1 MRQDAV
7 DQLMVIEVCTHLLP
21 VEHKMLVSLGVDMI
35 SHQRAAQRGAA
46 TQSAQNAIWFSPFR
60 D

>member
-21 VEHKMLVSLGVDMI
+21 VEHKMLDATGVDMI
-35 SHQRAAQRGAA
+35 RHPRAAHPG
-46 TQSAQNAIWFSPFR
+46 
-60 D
+60 